1 MIGWIPGP
9 GLWVL
14 GMPSF
19 CQWKHFNGDQV
30 LKKGQNIPMGG
41 VGGGGGI
48 WMFKPWSKS
57 FFLMFWQPISEWY
70 FWAWKYD
77 MLAKMQCL
85 CSGGKHKRDGTP
97 KDPNNGGEENESTIC
112 EAEALTEGK
121 LALKL
126 KQFKLNIG
134 GTRYEVSNSLLDQF
148 PGSMLR
154 RITSDTWNNESNDPL
169 LDPDLTKKEEIFIE
183 RDGGRFKF
191 VLDYMR
197 DGEVSLPLSIPRQQL
212 VSDMEYYGID
222 FDETRITL
230 GVANPNDAFHKLSE
244 YYYEKERFKK
254 IFQVKQ
260 KDIEI
265 SYCENALIGYNNNT
279 NGCIQ
284 ADGITNFQAI
294 FVSILSR

>member
-1 MIGWIPGP
+1 MCNSTVAQQKANKNNTERREMEPQKIP
-9 GLWVL
+9 
-14 GMPSF
+14 
-19 CQWKHFNGDQV
+19 
-30 LKKGQNIPMGG
+30 
-41 VGGGGGI
+41 
-48 WMFKPWSKS
+48 
-57 FFLMFWQPISEWY
+57 
-70 FWAWKYD
+70 
-77 MLAKMQCL
+77 
-85 CSGGKHKRDGTP
+85 TT
-97 KDPNNGGEENESTIC
+97 GEETENTMC
-112 EAEALTEGK
+112 EAEVLTEGK
-121 LALKL
+121 TTLKL

-148 PGSMLR
+148 QDSMLR
-154 RITSDTWNNESNDPL
+154 RITSDTWNNESNDDPL

-254 IFQVKQ
+254 IFETKR

-265 SYCENALIGYNNNT
+265 SYRKLAVERISCEIAFDYFEQQFSGKSSFTFEPKKIHRRLGEKERFYYTIKELQPHLNSYGLKGFDIIQGEKKVVPRGYYHDESVT
-279 NGCIQ
+279 YEQ
-284 ADGITNFQAI
+284 KEAPY
-294 FVSILSR
+294 SIELQVKML

>member
-1 MIGWIPGP
+1 MCSSTVAQQKANKNNTERREMEPQKIP
-9 GLWVL
+9 
-14 GMPSF
+14 
-19 CQWKHFNGDQV
+19 
-30 LKKGQNIPMGG
+30 
-41 VGGGGGI
+41 
-48 WMFKPWSKS
+48 
-57 FFLMFWQPISEWY
+57 
-70 FWAWKYD
+70 
-77 MLAKMQCL
+77 
-85 CSGGKHKRDGTP
+85 TT
-97 KDPNNGGEENESTIC
+97 GEENENTIC

-121 LALKL
+121 TTLKL

-148 PGSMLR
+148 QDSMLR
-154 RITSDTWNNESNDPL
+154 RITSDTWNNESNDDPL
-169 LDPDLTKKEEIFIE
+169 LDPDLTKKEEEIFIE

-254 IFQVKQ
+254 IFETKRN
-260 KDIEI
+260 DIEI
-265 SYCENALIGYNNNT
+265 SYRKLAVERISCEIAFDYFEQQFSGKSSFTFEPKKIVRQLGEKERFYYTIKELQPHLNSYGLNGFDIIQGEKVPSRGYYLDESERVTYERNA
-279 NGCIQ
+279 
-284 ADGITNFQAI
+284 
-294 FVSILSR
+294 SIELQVKML

>member
-1 MIGWIPGP
+1 MCSSTVAQQKANKNNTERREMEPQKIP
-9 GLWVL
+9 
-14 GMPSF
+14 
-19 CQWKHFNGDQV
+19 
-30 LKKGQNIPMGG
+30 
-41 VGGGGGI
+41 
-48 WMFKPWSKS
+48 
-57 FFLMFWQPISEWY
+57 
-70 FWAWKYD
+70 
-77 MLAKMQCL
+77 
-85 CSGGKHKRDGTP
+85 TT
-97 KDPNNGGEENESTIC
+97 GEENENTIC
-112 EAEALTEGK
+112 EAEALTAGK
-121 LALKL
+121 TTLKL

-148 PGSMLR
+148 QDSMLR

-169 LDPDLTKKEEIFIE
+169 LDPDLTKKDEIFIE

-254 IFQVKQ
+254 IFETKRN
-260 KDIEI
+260 DIEI
-265 SYCENALIGYNNNT
+265 SYRKLAVERISCEIAFDYFEQQFSGKSSFTFEPKEIQRRLGEKERFNYTIAELQPHLNSYCLNGFDIRQGKKVVSKGYYHSDPERVT
-279 NGCIQ
+279 YEREE
-284 ADGITNFQAI
+284 APS
-294 FVSILSR
+294 SIDLQVKMF